1 MKNIEDSFAQQEVDM
16 KFSKDKLFNDTQKS
30 EAAPLI
36 QNEYIQDTQLS
47 KDKREISS
55 RSSSQR
61 PETARGL
68 VWNSRPISRSQN
80 GTKVLPASK
89 LEEKEENYEKNEKK
103 EIKLE
108 YQGDVDLL
116 KDESNKSN
124 NFINTTIFMIILG
137 FMAFFSLFCWIYAY
151 SEYSQSVI
159 LSSLLMMLVAALVE
173 VIIIRPLTCLIITLV
188 IMVKRKVKSKE
199 ILMREIEEV
208 KEELNLDSSIFKD
221 KSDEKS
227 KENSNEENKEDKIEI
242 LQIAPDAN
250 DEINKDEVK
259 NQTDL
264 ESQNKSATVGDLKQD
279 AMLDKLAKRPEKK

>member
-1 MKNIEDSFAQQEVDM
+1 
-16 KFSKDKLFNDTQKS
+16 
-30 EAAPLI
+30 
-36 QNEYIQDTQLS
+36 
-47 KDKREISS
+47 
-55 RSSSQR
+55 
-61 PETARGL
+61 
-68 VWNSRPISRSQN
+68 
-80 GTKVLPASK
+80 
-89 LEEKEENYEKNEKK
+89 
-103 EIKLE
+103 
-108 YQGDVDLL
+108 
-116 KDESNKSN
+116 
-124 NFINTTIFMIILG
+124 
-137 FMAFFSLFCWIYAY
+137 MAFFSLFCWIYAY

-227 KENSNEENKEDKIEI
+227 KENFNEDNKEDKIEI
-242 LQIAPDAN
+242 LQITPDAN

-264 ESQNKSATVGDLKQD
+264 GSQNKSATVGDLKQD
-279 AMLDKLAKRPEKK
+279 AMLDKLAKLPEKK